1 MSVQVA
7 EMPIVRSFK
16 CERTI
21 WMFGVNLL
29 IRFGFGMD
37 RSDTEVV
44 LVLVDGGDDGCC

>member
-7 EMPIVRSFK
+7 GLPIVSSFI
-16 CERTI
+16 CERRI

-44 LVLVDGGDDGCC
+44 LVDGGDDGC